1 MKQTSLTFAARKIE
15 QTVRMKIALH
25 RVRRAIVLTI
35 LSSYSIL
42 IADAQP
48 IKGTVNDSS
57 NEPIIGA
64 TIKVKQKPS
73 IAAVTGLDGSFTIDC
88 DIKNP
93 IFICSYIGCKTVEQ
107 EVTSDDVVIT
117 LPEEAVVLGEVTIT
131 AMNTGNGEIG
141 ARTLERTAPNVINI
155 MSAAA
160 IDLSPDVTVANVI
173 QRMSGVT
180 VERNG
185 TGEGQYAI
193 LRGMDKR
200 FNYTLVNG
208 VKIPSPDNKNRFVP
222 LDMFPSEMLDRLE
235 VIKSPTA
242 NLEGDGIGGAV
253 NLVMKDAPYNRQ
265 LNINFSTGYNALFF
279 NRDFQS
285 FNYGAIVSK
294 SPFERNISTDYS
306 VTSADFSSDN
316 FRTKSRRPLPDFNLG
331 ICYGDR
337 FFDNRFGVMLSGT
350 WQNVARGKDSD
361 LYYKVSGNNYGI
373 EHRLFSEQVHRLG
386 LHSKLDYHFNMD
398 NNLQLYLGYMDM
410 ITSQVRDARDDKT
423 WTMRMRYNRQ
433 RIMTANLN
441 GEHKLLD
448 GALKINWRGVASKAT
463 STTPDNALFTMQG
476 THVSTSGAA
485 TRRWEHNSDRD
496 FAGYAD
502 LQYSLNS
509 NWLIIAGGMYRDKQR
524 TSFFNEYTFDSA
536 TGPEHV
542 QVYGVDWTDFDQI
555 AMVPREYGN
564 IGDPLNYDATERIG
578 AAYLMAKYNNRYW
591 EANAGVRLEHSD
603 QGYVL
608 KYPRDVDPEGR
619 QKYYDFLPS
628 FNVQYALQERMSL
641 RLSYYA
647 AINRPSFFEI
657 VPYSIINEEYKE
669 KGNPDLKHTK
679 SHNVDLRY
687 EYFPRASEQI
697 MIGLF
702 YKNIIDP
709 IEYGLLNEGQDTYYM
724 PMNFGD
730 ANNYG
735 VEIDITKYFNWI
747 GFKANYTY
755 THSAITTTKRNM
767 EGSEIVTVEQTRPLY
782 GQAAH
787 VANLSII
794 LKDTHYGWSGQIA
807 GGYTGKRLANI
818 SNWLD
823 NDVWEAGSFR
833 LDLSVEKKFN
843 CGLCA
848 FAKIGN
854 LLNTPTIRYIHKG
867 PHTDGVTDAERYH
880 GNILERKERHGQ
892 SFTIGLKYTL

>member
-64 TIKVKQKPS
+64 TIKVKQEPS

-200 FNYTLVNG
+200 FNYTLVNS

-265 LNINFSTGYNALFF
+265 LNINLSTGYNALFF

-294 SPFERNISTDYS
+294 SPFERNTSADYS

-331 ICYGDR
+331 ICDGNR

-463 STTPDNALFTMQG
+463 STTPDNALITMQG

-509 NWLIIAGGMYRDKQR
+509 NWLIIAGGMYRDTQR
-524 TSFFNEYTFDSA
+524 TSFFNDYTFDSP

-555 AMVPREYGN
+555 EMVPREYGN

-578 AAYLMAKYNNRYW
+578 AAYLMAKFNNRYW
-591 EANAGVRLEHSD
+591 EANAGVRIEHTD

-628 FNVQYALQERMSL
+628 FNVKYAL
-641 RLSYYA
+641 
-647 AINRPSFFEI
+647 
-657 VPYSIINEEYKE
+657 
-669 KGNPDLKHTK
+669 
-679 SHNVDLRY
+679 
-687 EYFPRASEQI
+687 
-697 MIGLF
+697 
-702 YKNIIDP
+702 
-709 IEYGLLNEGQDTYYM
+709 
-724 PMNFGD
+724 
-730 ANNYG
+730 
-735 VEIDITKYFNWI
+735 
-747 GFKANYTY
+747 
-755 THSAITTTKRNM
+755 
-767 EGSEIVTVEQTRPLY
+767 
-782 GQAAH
+782 
-787 VANLSII
+787 
-794 LKDTHYGWSGQIA
+794 
-807 GGYTGKRLANI
+807 
-818 SNWLD
+818 
-823 NDVWEAGSFR
+823 
-833 LDLSVEKKFN
+833 
-843 CGLCA
+843 
-848 FAKIGN
+848 
-854 LLNTPTIRYIHKG
+854 
-867 PHTDGVTDAERYH
+867 
-880 GNILERKERHGQ
+880 
-892 SFTIGLKYTL
+892 